1 MPYTYEAGTSGTD
14 VILTDAHDP
23 GAMVNSGG
31 GADIIL
37 AGQGDDRLN
46 GGAGADTVSGG
57 AGKDTIRG
65 GAGLDLMLGGSGN
78 DCFVINSGDLVNK
91 TGFGLYDT
99 IGDFHGAGGWTAG
112 ENDFIALF
120 GYAAGTTL
128 TFHHNVLGSSTDQV
142 YEINDHGSKSYFL
155 VHMSDTSKHLAA
167 GDYNF
172 Y

>member
-1 MPYTYEAGTSGTD
+1 MPYTYETGTSGSD
-14 VILTDAHDP
+14 VILTNANDP

-78 DCFVINSGDLVNK
+78 DAFVINKGDLVN
-91 TGFGLYDT
+91 TIGFGLYDT
-99 IGDFHGAGGWTAG
+99 IGDFHGAGGWTSG

-128 TFHHNVLGSSTDQV
+128 TFHHNVLGSSSDQV
-142 YEINDHGSKSYFL
+142 YEINDHGSKSYFV
-155 VHMSDTSKHLAA
+155 VHMSDGAKHLAT
-167 GDYNF
+167 GDFNF